1 MKTIDTKA
9 FLDTLCELAEKG
21 ETVCTV
27 VSGGSMLP
35 FLSGGRDHVFLQKP
49 VSRLKKGDIV
59 LFTRKNGDYVL
70 HRIKSADSKGYYLLG
85 DRQTTPEGPVDE
97 SRIRCVAVKVRR
109 KGKILSPNS
118 FCWKFFS
125 IVWIRT
131 VFLRP
136 AIFAMIGIFHKNN
149 RKPKS

>member
-35 FLSGGRDHVFLQKP
+35 FLAGGRDYVFLQKP
-49 VSRLKKGDIV
+49 GKKLKKGDIV
-59 LFTRKNGDYVL
+59 LFTRENGDYVL
-70 HRIKSADSKGYYLLG
+70 HRIKRADPNGYYLLG
-85 DRQTTPEGPVDE
+85 DGQTAPEGPVEE
-97 SRIRCVAVKVRR
+97 SRIRCVAVKVKR
-109 KGKILSPNS
+109 KGRILTPYS
-118 FCWKFFS
+118 FCWKFFN
-125 IVWIRT
+125 IFWTRA

-136 AIFAMIGIFHKNN
+136 AAFALIRIFRRSN
-149 RKPKS
+149 RKPQR